1 MGLRTGMS
9 FIFLIGVAL
18 ILTLDGSLA
27 QDEITAINVI
37 QGDGLAS
44 PLIGENVS
52 VEAIVVGDFQGKD
65 KLNGF
70 YLQEE
75 DSDVDRNNFV

>member
-1 MGLRTGMS
+1 MSRILLAGM
-9 FIFLIGVAL
+9 VL
-18 ILTLDGSLA
+18 ILTINGSLA
-27 QDEITAINVI
+27 QDNVSAINVI
-37 QGDGLAS
+37 QGEGLAS

-52 VEAIVVGDFQGKD
+52 VEAIVIGDFQGKD

-75 DSDVDRNNFV
+75 GSDADDLAETSRNLRL